1 MDQTAT
7 GEVSPP
13 ALSRWPAPECLLNLT
28 PPDLVLQGTDL
39 PRPGDDRDEV
49 GLRTGFAS
57 QGTFA
62 QVDDDRQRPF
72 GAVGSRHE
80 PDLTDTP
87 HDFIRTKPVPLEEAA
102 PEHTVTCL
110 EGHPTRTIESPI
122 ISNAIHSTDSP
133 IPSPAARHGR
143 SSRAGPLLFL
153 IRTVHEKLG
162 MIRLDLA
169 STLQVTMHLPDRPA
183 SSVLSA
189 GPCEVR
195 VAEFVATEKP

>member
-1 MDQTAT
+1 MNADAPMDQTAT

-80 PDLTDTP
+80 LDLTDTP
-87 HDFIRTKPVPLEEAA
+87 HDFIRTTQPTPLEETA

-110 EGHPTRTIESPI
+110 EGHPTLTIESPI
-122 ISNAIHSTDSP
+122 FRTQT
-133 IPSPAARHGR
+133 IPRTRP
-143 SSRAGPLLFL
+143 SRAQPRAMAG
-153 IRTVHEKLG
+153 
-162 MIRLDLA
+162 
-169 STLQVTMHLPDRPA
+169 RPA
-183 SSVLSA
+183 PARCCS
-189 GPCEVR
+189 
-195 VAEFVATEKP
+195 